1 MRIDTTISGLED
13 VDRLLSQIAPREA
26 KNIMRATV
34 HDMAK
39 KIRDD
44 AKSNMP
50 EDEGTMKRATKHKR
64 ERGTPAT
71 VESTVRVGKDAFYWR
86 FLEYGDGPD
95 GVAYDFFLRS
105 VVGMRNVMTTTFLT
119 SFGNKFE
126 AAAARAGR
134 RRAR

>member
-1 MRIDTTISGLED
+1 MRIETTLTGIED
-13 VDRLLSQIAPREA
+13 VERLLSQIAPREA

-44 AKSNMP
+44 AKAGMP
-50 EDEGTMKRATKHKR
+50 EEEGTMKAATKHKR
-64 ERGTPAT
+64 ERGTPWA
-71 VESTVRVGKDAFYWR
+71 VESTVRVGREAFYWR

-105 VVGMRNVMTTTFLT
+105 VHGMRAMMMSTFLT
-119 SFGNKFE
+119 SFGQKFE
-126 AAAARAGR
+126 AAAARAAK
-134 RRAR
+134 RAAR